1 MYRYPRA
8 FYIIRGAARV
18 MPVFLL
24 TGDMVFPPAE
34 LARGDGLLAIGG
46 DLSTRR
52 LIIAYRQGIFPWYS
66 PGEPI
71 FWWSPDPRLILE
83 PPNLHVPRRLER
95 IIRQKRLQVTFDRAF
110 KEVIR
115 ACSETRTKKGEGTWL
130 TPEMIEAYTELH
142 CLEKAHSI
150 ETWQGDRLVGGLYGI
165 VMGRVFFGESMFTRI
180 SDASK
185 VAFVTLVRQLSEWDF
200 AMIDCQVTTWHLLRF
215 GAKEIPRSSFLER
228 LKKLIDSPSKAPTGK
243 WRSFCPEM

>member
-1 MYRYPRA
+1 
-8 FYIIRGAARV
+8 
-18 MPVFLL
+18 MPIFELPKEH
-24 TGDMVFPPAE
+24 VFPPPE
-34 LARGDGLLAIGG
+34 LARGDGLLAVGG

-52 LIIAYRQGIFPWYS
+52 LILAYRQGIFPWYN

-71 FWWSPDPRLILE
+71 LWWSPDPRLILE
-83 PPNLHVPRRLER
+83 PSNLHVSRRLGR
-95 IIRQKRLQVTFDRAF
+95 IIRQERLQVTLDRAF

-115 ACSETRTKKGEGTWL
+115 ACSETRMKKGEGTWL

-142 CLEKAHSI
+142 CLGKAHSI

-165 VMGRVFFGESMFTRI
+165 AIGRVFFGESMFTKA

-185 VAFVTLVRQLSEWDF
+185 VAFVNLVRQLSEWDF

-228 LKKLIDSPSKAPTGK
+228 LKKLIDFPSKAPTGK
-243 WRSFCPEM
+243 WS